1 MAAPTILL
9 TGIEASGDALG
20 AALMRAL
27 KARLGEVRF
36 IGAGGAQ
43 MAAEGLHSV
52 FDTREL
58 SVLGILEAFV
68 VWRRA
73 RDRAR
78 QVVEL
83 ARREKP
89 DVAVLIDA
97 WGFSSMTG
105 RMLKDAMP
113 GLPLVKYVAPQLWA
127 TRPGRAK
134 RLAAIFDHLLSILPF
149 DAPYFEGLPIETTFV
164 GHPVL
169 AQDFSHLDG
178 ARLRTALGIAP
189 DDQILLVLPG
199 SRPAEIARV
208 MPVFEQAVARL
219 KAERPDLQVVVPLAG
234 PVADQVRA
242 RVAAWPFRVHVVA
255 DEGLKRDAM
264 KAATVALA
272 CSGTVTSELAMAGAP
287 MVVGYRLSALT
298 VALIRMIIRVR
309 FATLFNIAADR
320 AVAPEFIQEDL
331 TADKLVDAL
340 NARLDDPELRARQ
353 VEEQYAALERL
364 GRGGPNPAETA
375 ADVVAGIVRS
385 GRREAPGVTAP

>member
-27 KARLGEVRF
+27 KTRLGPDVRF
-36 IGAGGAQ
+36 IGVGGAQ

-73 RDRAR
+73 RRRAR
-78 QVVEL
+78 QIVEL
-83 ARREKP
+83 ACRERP

-105 RMLKDAMP
+105 RMLKAAMP
-113 GLPLVKYVAPQLWA
+113 DLPLVKYVAPQLWA

-134 RLAAIFDHLLSILPF
+134 RMAAIFDHLLSILPF
-149 DAPYFEGLPIETTFV
+149 DAPYFDGLPIKTTFV

-178 ARLRTALGIAP
+178 ARLREALDIAP
-189 DDQILLVLPG
+189 DAQILLVLPG

-219 KAERPDLQVVVPLAG
+219 KAERPELEVVVPLAG
-234 PVADQVRA
+234 PVAGTVRD
-242 RVAAWPFRVHVVA
+242 RVAAWPFRAHVVA
-255 DEGLKRDAM
+255 DEDLKRDAM
-264 KAATVALA
+264 AAATVALA
-272 CSGTVTSELAMAGAP
+272 CSGTVTTELAMAGVP
-287 MVVGYRLSALT
+287 MIVGYRLSALT
-298 VALIRMIIRVR
+298 VAMVRMIIRVR

-320 AVAPEFIQEDL
+320 AVAPEFIQENL
-331 TADKLVDAL
+331 TADNLVAAL
-340 NARLDDPELRARQ
+340 KARLDDPALTARQ
-353 VEEQYAALERL
+353 VQAQYEALARL
-364 GRGGPNPAETA
+364 GRGGSDPAEA
-375 ADVVAGIVRS
+375 SAEVVVGLLK
-385 GRREAPGVTAP
+385 GRAS